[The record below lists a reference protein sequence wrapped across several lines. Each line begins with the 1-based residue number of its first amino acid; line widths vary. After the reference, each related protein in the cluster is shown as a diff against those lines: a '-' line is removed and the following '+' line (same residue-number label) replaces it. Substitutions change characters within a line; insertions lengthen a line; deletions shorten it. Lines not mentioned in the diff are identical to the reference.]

1 MTDLLQKILDYITA
15 NPDTATAIAV
25 GFLSLLSGALQLFGL
40 TTASKF
46 VGTITF
52 DLGRLVRLLKFAL
65 SIASIR
71 RAAKISAAMAKTMGP
86 PLVLIAALSAL
97 TATQGCALFR
107 GAVVAGQAACQSEL
121 VNAPDVIAEAKVRGV
136 SVGQLVDAFCGL
148 VDVAAIFAAEPKSG
162 VARQAMSPRD
172 QAVTLLR
179 AKGELQ

>member
-1 MTDLLQKILDYITA
+1 MTDQLLQIGLYILA
-15 NPDTATAIAV
+15 AIGTIV
-25 GFLSLLSGALQLFGL
+25 S
-40 TTASKF
+40 TASAAAKF
-46 VGTITF
+46 I
-52 DLGRLVRLLKFAL
+52 DPLSPLGQWVAWVASCPIGHSPRVVKTVRLPSKAE
-65 SIASIR
+65 R
-71 RAAKISAAMAKTMGP
+71 RAARISSEMAKTMGP
-86 PLVLIAALSAL
+86 PLVLVACLSAI

-121 VNAPDVIAEAKVRGV
+121 VNAPDVIAEAKIRGV

-148 VDVAAIFAAEPKSG
+148 VDVAAIFTAEPKPG